1 MSEPPPPVQVEA
13 LPPERG
19 QRSIVL
25 GSGCCSCCCCCS
37 CCLHAATGVVGSM
50 VASSQALG
58 AATSTDKTQ
67 SIRVAVTTYWAM
79 VFGLSWLT
87 TLLASNT
94 GAGLMGALVV
104 LGFGLPVLQLMAS
117 VLTSVVIHT
126 ANLPDRPAAVAAL
139 GRMTLYGVLGGI
151 AGVGAMI
158 GLGVPLA
165 FAL

>member
-1 MSEPPPPVQVEA
+1 
-13 LPPERG
+13 
-19 QRSIVL
+19 
-25 GSGCCSCCCCCS
+25 
-37 CCLHAATGVVGSM
+37 M